1 MRSRG
6 GWQWEEA
13 LLPPGA
19 EDGALGCGTQPLA
32 LPATRAP
39 GLSRLQPAGTGPV
52 AVPMARSVIA
62 RLAEALSASPAGRIK
77 HKISRFPPRPAC
89 LPRLCSFHSGDP
101 SPGAR
106 GAGRGSPGHGC
117 PLVSRC
123 PRQSRS
129 SQRARHRRT
138 PCRGLQP
145 EPWHR
150 RLDARWQQWR
160 GAGCQISTQQA
171 GLGSALAERKP
182 CRTLHFGRELARSG
196 TWNSWHPQVSS
207 LFLIPSCSQ

>member
-39 GLSRLQPAGTGPV
+39 GLSRLQPAGTGPM

-117 PLVSRC
+117 PLASRC